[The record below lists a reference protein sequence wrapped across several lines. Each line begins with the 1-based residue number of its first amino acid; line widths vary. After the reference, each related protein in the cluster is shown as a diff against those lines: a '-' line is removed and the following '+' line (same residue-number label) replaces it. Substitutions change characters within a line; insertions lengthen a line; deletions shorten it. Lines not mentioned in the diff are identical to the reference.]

1 MRNEVS
7 IAGNDGSPYLTISV
21 TTTDR
26 PGVLYRIARAMA
38 EHRVDLRSARV
49 TTLGE
54 RVEDTFLVTT
64 TNLATE
70 RARVTLESA
79 LLRSLE
85 D

>member
-1 MRNEVS
+1 
-7 IAGNDGSPYLTISV
+7 
-21 TTTDR
+21 
-26 PGVLYRIARAMA
+26 MA
-38 EHRVDLRSARV
+38 DHRVDLRSARV